1 MNSEARI
8 CFFLGREWAGS
19 SLKELVCELGAQGPE
34 EG

>member
-1 MNSEARI
+1 MNSLARI
-8 CFFLGREWAGS
+8 RFFLGREWAGS